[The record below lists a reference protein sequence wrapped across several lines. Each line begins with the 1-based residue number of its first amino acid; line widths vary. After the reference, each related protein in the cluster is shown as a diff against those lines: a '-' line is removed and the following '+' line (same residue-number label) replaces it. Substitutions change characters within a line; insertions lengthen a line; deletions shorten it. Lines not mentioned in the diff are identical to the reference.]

1 MLSSDKNVESIA
13 QLVDSVKSYVGLQ
26 GEYLKLDVIQKV
38 VRLVT
43 ALTLTIVLLLL
54 GIAFLFYL
62 SFACVYWLEP
72 LIGIALAFFVIA
84 LFFLAILI
92 LVFINRKKWI
102 ERPLVRFLLTY
113 CLINERNMENKEKI
127 MRGGYSYS
135 SLEEIQLRKDE
146 LKDGI
151 QQQSDQIATLW
162 RNLISPKTASSK
174 GELVASLV
182 TNSITAIDGFLLV
195 RKLMRSYGYIFGRKK
210 RK

>member
-1 MLSSDKNVESIA
+1 
-13 QLVDSVKSYVGLQ
+13 
-26 GEYLKLDVIQKV
+26 
-38 VRLVT
+38 
-43 ALTLTIVLLLL
+43 
-54 GIAFLFYL
+54 
-62 SFACVYWLEP
+62 
-72 LIGIALAFFVIA
+72 
-84 LFFLAILI
+84 
-92 LVFINRKKWI
+92 
-102 ERPLVRFLLTY
+102 
-113 CLINERNMENKEKI
+113 

>member
-1 MLSSDKNVESIA
+1 
-13 QLVDSVKSYVGLQ
+13 
-26 GEYLKLDVIQKV
+26 
-38 VRLVT
+38 
-43 ALTLTIVLLLL
+43 
-54 GIAFLFYL
+54 
-62 SFACVYWLEP
+62 
-72 LIGIALAFFVIA
+72 
-84 LFFLAILI
+84 
-92 LVFINRKKWI
+92 
-102 ERPLVRFLLTY
+102 
-113 CLINERNMENKEKI
+113 

-146 LKDGI
+146 LKDDI
-151 QQQSDQIATLW
+151 QQQSGQIATLW